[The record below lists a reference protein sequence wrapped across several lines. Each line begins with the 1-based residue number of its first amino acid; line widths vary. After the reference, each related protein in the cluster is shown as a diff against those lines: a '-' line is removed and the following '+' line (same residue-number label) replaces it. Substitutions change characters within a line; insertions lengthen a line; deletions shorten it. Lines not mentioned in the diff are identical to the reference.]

1 MSLSLELICF
11 LLGIAGLTLASA
23 QRRRPLQNFSML
35 LGWSGLV
42 ASVWLRQDQVMT
54 NVRAELVPL
63 RNDLSE
69 LLNRLRREPSPA
81 LLNILARIS
90 RKDVVAAE
98 VLQDAVEFRAAVEGE
113 AQTARRRWLAA
124 TLIGPGAPPGK
135 WAETS
140 APYVKRAK
148 AGEIEDVRR
157 LVSVPTESHLEECV
171 GLLKTLG
178 GAVHFEFRVWSGG
191 VAPVA
196 LELVISDEN
205 VLLAFGGEGPD
216 SIGWAIRM
224 RDPKAADA
232 FAECFQRLWED
243 EKSVV
248 VKRAKALGRGELE
261 QAEASLRRLVRS

>member
-11 LLGIAGLTLASA
+11 LLGVAGLTLASA

-98 VLQDAVEFRAAVEGE
+98 VLQDAEEFRAAVTGE
-113 AQTARRRWLAA
+113 AQNAQRRWLVASLA
-124 TLIGPGAPPGK
+124 GPGTPPAM

-140 APYVKRAK
+140 APYLKRAK

-157 LVSVPTESHLEECV
+157 LVSIPTESHLEECV
-171 GLLKTLG
+171 ALLKALG
-178 GAVHFEFRVWSGG
+178 GAAHFEFRVWSGG
-191 VAPVA
+191 VSPVA
-196 LELVISDEN
+196 IELIVSDEN
-205 VLLAFGGEGPD
+205 VLLAFGGEGRD
-216 SIGWAIRM
+216 SLSWAIRM
-224 RDPKAADA
+224 RDPKAADS

-243 EKSVV
+243 EKTVV
-248 VKRAKALGRGELE
+248 VKRGKALGRGEVE
-261 QAEASLRRLVRS
+261 QAEAALRRLVRS